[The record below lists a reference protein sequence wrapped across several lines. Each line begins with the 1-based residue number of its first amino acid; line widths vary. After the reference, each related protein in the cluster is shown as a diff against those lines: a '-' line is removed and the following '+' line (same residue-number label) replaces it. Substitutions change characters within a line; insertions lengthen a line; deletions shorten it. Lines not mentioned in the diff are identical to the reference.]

1 MTQTS
6 LVLSLAG
13 RRGDDVVMTCS
24 GTEGR
29 HDGGAETLLEAAGH
43 LVRPAPI
50 LSKPSDYILLS
61 FPKNTCTARHQTRK
75 TLPFPETE
83 TN

>member
-1 MTQTS
+1 MYKLIITIFC
-6 LVLSLAG
+6 VI
-13 RRGDDVVMTCS
+13 GDDVVMTCS

-75 TLPFPETE
+75 TLPLPETE